1 MRAAQEKWQDNIR
14 QGRVRN
20 VMSKDI
26 KDLVADGWTILDVRP
41 VEETEVVSIKD
52 AVAVPLFEVD
62 DGIDPGSLLK
72 QMSAFGMG
80 GWWLGGSHMKPNQQF
95 MSQVQA
101 KIPKDAK
108 VLVTCQKGLRS
119 LAACEQLSKAG
130 YQQLGWINGGL
141 DTVKMG
147 DVETVQEK
155 DLRYAGIG
163 GLSSLLGWTEV
174 QQEAKKGIVPED
186 ILKVAA
192 GLVALDLLVFAYE
205 QVQYM
210 QSQQ

>member
-1 MRAAQEKWQDNIR
+1 
-14 QGRVRN
+14 
-20 VMSKDI
+20 
-26 KDLVADGWTILDVRP
+26 VRP

-108 VLVTCQKGLRS
+108 VLVTCQKGLR
-119 LAACEQLSKAG
+119 
-130 YQQLGWINGGL
+130 
-141 DTVKMG
+141 
-147 DVETVQEK
+147 
-155 DLRYAGIG
+155 
-163 GLSSLLGWTEV
+163 
-174 QQEAKKGIVPED
+174 
-186 ILKVAA
+186 
-192 GLVALDLLVFAYE
+192 
-205 QVQYM
+205 
-210 QSQQ
+210 